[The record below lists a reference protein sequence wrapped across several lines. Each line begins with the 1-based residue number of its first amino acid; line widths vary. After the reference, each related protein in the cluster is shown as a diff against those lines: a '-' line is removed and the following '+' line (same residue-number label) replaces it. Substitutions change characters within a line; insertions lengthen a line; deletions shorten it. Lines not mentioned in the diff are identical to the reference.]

1 MCQKDYC
8 QKLRNLEGKIAK
20 EEGSPIFFTK
30 EEGLCT
36 GTAVNR
42 MIVAD
47 IHWKLIWFPLAVLG
61 SIASRRIGGGEAKS
75 QATSFHVLLQVNCS
89 ALRSSPRTDNT
100 QCLLTSSSTHPHA
113 HENPRVH
120 PPPLLALG
128 SVTLPRVGHSR
139 VLYRC
144 LSYHCLSV
152 QRVPLRLCPTFTV
165 PLCCTCVTTT
175 VSHCRGTEST
185 VTRG

>member
-1 MCQKDYC
+1 MENCKTGGFPNFFYKEGGSLHGNCGQQNDCGRYS
-8 QKLRNLEGKIAK
+8 LEVNLVSAG
-20 EEGSPIFFTK
+20 
-30 EEGLCT
+30 C
-36 GTAVNR
+36 
-42 MIVAD
+42 
-47 IHWKLIWFPLAVLG
+47 
-61 SIASRRIGGGEAKS
+61 SRKAGGGEEKS
-75 QATSFHVLLQVNCS
+75 QVTSFHVLLQVNCS

-100 QCLLTSSSTHPHA
+100 QCLLTLSSTHPHA